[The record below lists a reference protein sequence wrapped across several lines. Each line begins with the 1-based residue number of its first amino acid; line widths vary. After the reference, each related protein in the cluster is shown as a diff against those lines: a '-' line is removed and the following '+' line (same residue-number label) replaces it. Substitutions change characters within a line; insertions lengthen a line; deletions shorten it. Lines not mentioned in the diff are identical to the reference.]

1 MYIKVT
7 TYGFDESRLDEA
19 LAKMDGAVRKDLQSI
34 AGLESVDECRI
45 GEGQGMI
52 ISRYDSEESA
62 TAAQPKIQEILG
74 EMAEYMTS
82 PPEVKAGDVIWSMQ
96 VVSQILQSP
105 VERGFVLYVQPITKT
120 DCVG

>member
-1 MYIKVT
+1 MLMYIKVT

-34 AGLESVDECRI
+34 AGLESVDEWRI

-82 PPEVKAGDVIWSMQ
+82 PPEVKAGDVIWTM
-96 VVSQILQSP
+96 
-105 VERGFVLYVQPITKT
+105 
-120 DCVG
+120 